1 MGKHGKAKDR
11 LDKYFYMAKE
21 HGYRSRAAF
30 KLIQINRRFD
40 FLTKS
45 KCLVDLCAAP
55 GGWLQVAAKYMPI
68 SSIKVGI
75 DLDPIRPVK
84 GCATF
89 QCDIT
94 TSKCISIIRSQI
106 KHFDC
111 DVVLNDGAP
120 NVGAQW
126 NKDAYNQSE
135 LVLAA
140 LKVATQVLKKGGTF
154 VSKVFRSKDYNS
166 LIWVLN
172 QLFNKVEVV
181 KPAASRSASAEIFLV
196 CLYYKKPAS
205 IDPKFLDPKHIFADI
220 ADEEE
225 DSTKK
230 ITSLKKLLD
239 SGVKNRSGYDDD
251 GTGVIYKEANL
262 SDFLRCKDPYKI
274 LARCHKINIDDEY
287 KNELIK
293 IVKPHKNL
301 KSICDDLKVLGK
313 SDLTI
318 LLKFRSKYMRQ
329 TEKRQAKVKK
339 DKEDAEYVEP
349 TPADIEK
356 QGEDELNKA
365 LEEKKKEVKKKE
377 RKLAEILKK
386 KDYIQKMSV
395 MTSMTVQNNVSLH
408 FSYSYRMMS

>member
-1 MGKHGKAKDR
+1 MGRHGKAKDR

-30 KLIQINRRFD
+30 KLIQLNRRFD
-40 FLTKS
+40 FLTKA

-55 GGWLQVAAKYMPI
+55 GGWLQVATKYMPI
-68 SSIKVGI
+68 SSIKIGI
-75 DLDPIRPVK
+75 DLDPIKPVN
-84 GCATF
+84 GCTMI

-94 TSKCISIIRSQI
+94 TQKCISLIRKEI

-140 LKVATQVLKKGGTF
+140 LKLATQILKKGGTF

-172 QLFNKVEVV
+172 YLFAKVEVV
-181 KPAASRSASAEIFLV
+181 KPAASRASSAEIFIV
-196 CLYYKKPAS
+196 CLGYKKPAS
-205 IDPKFLDPKHIFADI
+205 IDPKYLDPKHIFAEI

-225 DSTKK
+225 DSNKR

-239 SGVKNRSGYDDD
+239 SGVKNRSGYDAD
-251 GTGVIYKEANL
+251 GSGAFYKEAKL
-262 SDFLRCKDPYKI
+262 SEFIKSKDPYKI
-274 LARCHKINIDDEY
+274 LSRCHKIVIDDEF
-287 KNELIK
+287 KDEIAK
-293 IVKPHKNL
+293 IVKLPVTL
-301 KSICDDLKVLGK
+301 KAICEDLKVLGR
-313 SDLTI
+313 SDLTT
-318 LLKFRSKYMRQ
+318 LLKFRSKYLRQ
-329 TEKRQAKVKK
+329 MEKRHAKERREREE
-339 DKEDAEYVEP
+339 KEIMEL
-349 TPADIEK
+349 TPEQIEK
-356 QGEDELNKA
+356 QNEDELNKA
-365 LEEKKKEVKKKE
+365 VEEKKKEAKRKE
-377 RKLAEILKK
+377 RKQNLILKK

-395 MTSMTVQNNVSLH
+395 MTSMTVQNNVSL
-408 FSYSYRMMS
+408 FLIICIG